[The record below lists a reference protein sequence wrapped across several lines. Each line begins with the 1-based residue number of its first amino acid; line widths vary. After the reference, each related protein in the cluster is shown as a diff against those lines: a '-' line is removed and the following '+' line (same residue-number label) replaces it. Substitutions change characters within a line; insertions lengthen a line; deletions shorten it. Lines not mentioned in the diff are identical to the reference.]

1 MDELKKMGFVTDF
14 SPSKIKEGWGET
26 ICSVL
31 NSLCDY
37 ALEKR
42 GFKFQKPIH
51 KASKQ
56 KIENR
61 HEEDDEE
68 EILADET
75 IVDDEETDDVLDAF
89 ATGEDSPRTQE
100 YTRNRND

>member
-14 SPSKIKEGWGET
+14 APIKIKEGWGDT
-26 ICSVL
+26 ICNVL

-42 GFKFQKPIH
+42 GFKFGKPAH

-61 HEEDDEE
+61 NDEDDEE
-68 EILADET
+68 EILPDESM
-75 IVDDEETDDVLDAF
+75 VDDEETDEVLDAF
-89 ATGEDSPRTQE
+89 GGGDESGIAPE
-100 YTRNRND
+100 YGTVL